1 MASSS
6 AEYFREKCIFIT
18 GATGFLGLALVVKL
32 LYETDCRQLTL
43 LVRGGE
49 E

>member
-1 MASSS
+1 MAIASV
-6 AEYFREKCIFIT
+6 EYFRDKYIFIT

-32 LYETDCRQLTL
+32 LYETDCQRLTL

>member
-1 MASSS
+1 MATSSV
-6 AEYFREKCIFIT
+6 EYFRGKYLFVT
-18 GATGFLGLALVVKL
+18 GATGFLGLALVTKL
-32 LYETDCRQLTL
+32 LYETECLQLTL